1 MSKLSGI
8 FKSLLGINEPEE
20 SKIVEPKIEPKVEV
34 VLENEKSVMEEPLA
48 PRPELKSPTVEAI
61 EVTIKNKAG
70 VIYAICGNC
79 ETMWNLKDQI
89 SRSKRPD
96 ALSHLACPSCDKP
109 IKLPDQ
115 ISLKK

>member
-8 FKSLLGINEPEE
+8 FKSLLGINEPAKSE
-20 SKIVEPKIEPKVEV
+20 IVETKVEPKVEV
-34 VLENEKSVMEEPLA
+34 VLENEKAVMAEPLA
-48 PRPELKSPTVEAI
+48 PQPEPKSPAIEAI

-109 IKLPDQ
+109 IKLPEQ